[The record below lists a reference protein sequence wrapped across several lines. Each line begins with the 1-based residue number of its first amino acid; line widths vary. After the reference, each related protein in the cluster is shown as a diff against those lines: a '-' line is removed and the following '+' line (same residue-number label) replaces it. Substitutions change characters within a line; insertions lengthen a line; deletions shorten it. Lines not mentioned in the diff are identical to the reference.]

1 MREPLPRPCTVL
13 VPLLNLSVAPA
24 LLSLAAA
31 LIAGAD
37 SYLPHEA
44 HIVVLAVVT
53 VAPGQ
58 RPAEGRNMTRAY
70 RAMLGYL
77 PATVTPPGPPAAT
90 APLQVPVHT
99 LIKVASSVGV
109 GIREAMRAE
118 AADLLILHWKGY
130 TREPNELFGRIT
142 DDLLAAP
149 PGNLVLARVSGE
161 TNLDRV
167 RRVLLPLRGGPAAEL
182 ALEVGR
188 SLADRLAT
196 PVRLLHSVPPT
207 KTRRDYDAP
216 YFALQ
221 RQVEQPSYHR
231 TLVEQVLTLTTDSP
245 SFVAAQMQPDD
256 LVVLGLPDGPY
267 RPAARGPM
275 LDLVLADPARPV
287 LLTRAAR
294 ALDLATY
301 LSQLRDQPEVAW
313 TAAQWFV
320 ENSYHYDEFSDSNRW
335 HLLRRERQA
344 HISLILPTHN
354 EAARIWPLIKGLQ
367 SALQGDPTQPFV
379 HEIVVVDAASTDDT
393 AEQAAA
399 RGVPV
404 LRLAAGDGQPPGP
417 AALLE
422 AAANLATGD
431 ILVWLDPQ
439 SRELRPGDVPAL
451 VGPLLHDPHL
461 LLVKPFWAQSEANN
475 PAAGASSPSALTDLA
490 ALGDDALAA
499 LPIWAWLRVF
509 YPRLGAVRN
518 PLGRIFAARRSL
530 LHDLLPGLQAA
541 EAATMGG
548 SAARAAQ
555 DTAFATGLLLETAG
569 QHSTRA
575 LAQIELPY
583 RARGGSIPPPAGP
596 DPRQVADLLAYL
608 ATRPDAMPLHDTLI
622 GLRNRILRVSA

>member
-1 MREPLPRPCTVL
+1 MREPITRPCTVL

-37 SYLPHEA
+37 PYLPHEA
-44 HIVVLAVVT
+44 RVLVLAVVT

-77 PATVTPPGPPAAT
+77 PATVTPPGPPVQG

-99 LIKVASSVGV
+99 LIKVSSSVGA

-118 AADLLILHWKGY
+118 AADLLLLHWKGHAH
-130 TREPNELFGRIT
+130 EPGTLFGRIT

-149 PGNLVLARVSGE
+149 PGNLILARLGSE
-161 TNLDRV
+161 TDLDRV

-182 ALEVGR
+182 ALEIGR
-188 SLADRLAT
+188 TLADRIGT
-196 PVRLLHSVPPT
+196 PVRLLHSVPPV
-207 KTRRDYDAP
+207 KTRPDHDAP

-221 RQVEQPSYHR
+221 RHVEQPSDHR
-231 TLVEQVLTLTTDSP
+231 APVEQVLTLTADSP
-245 SFVAAQMQPDD
+245 SFVAEQMQPGD
-256 LVVLGLPDGPY
+256 LVVLGLPEGPH

-294 ALDLATY
+294 PLDLATY
-301 LSQLRDQPEVAW
+301 LTQLRDQPEVSW

-320 ENSYHYDEFSDSNRW
+320 ENSYHYDEFADSDRW
-335 HLLRRERQA
+335 QLLRRERQA

-354 EAARIWPLIKGLQ
+354 DAPRIWPLLKGLQ
-367 SALQGDPTQPFV
+367 SALQGDPAQPFV
-379 HEIVVVDAASTDDT
+379 HEIVVVDATSTDDS
-393 AEQAAA
+393 AAQAAA

-404 LRLAAGDGQPPGP
+404 LRVVAVDGQPPGP

-422 AAANLATGD
+422 AACNLATGD

-439 SRELRPGDVPAL
+439 GRELRPGDVPAL

-461 LLVKPFWAQSEANN
+461 LLVKPFWAQAADDPPDQG
-475 PAAGASSPSALTDLA
+475 PAPSTLPHLLALSGDDLA
-490 ALGDDALAA
+490 AV
-499 LPIWAWLRVF
+499 PIWTWLRVF

-518 PLGRIFAARRSL
+518 PLGRVFAARRSL
-530 LHDLLPGLQAA
+530 LHELLPTLRAA
-541 EAATMGG
+541 EAATTEG
-548 SAARAAQ
+548 SLAHTGH
-555 DTAFATGLLLETAG
+555 DTAFAAGLLLETAG
-569 QHSTRA
+569 RYSTRA

-583 RARGGSIPPPAGP
+583 RARGGSAPPPAGP

-608 ATRPDAMPLHDTLI
+608 ATRPAAIPLHDTLI
-622 GLRNRILRVSA
+622 QLRNRILRVSA

>member
-1 MREPLPRPCTVL
+1 MREPITRPCTVL

-31 LIAGAD
+31 LIAGSD
-37 SYLPHEA
+37 PYLPHEA
-44 HIVVLAVVT
+44 RVLVLAVVA

-58 RPAEGRNMTRAY
+58 RPAEGRNMARAY

-77 PATVTPPGPPAAT
+77 PATVTPSGPAAQT

-99 LIKVASSVGV
+99 LIKVASSVGA

-118 AADLLILHWKGY
+118 AADLLLLHWKGHA
-130 TREPNELFGRIT
+130 REPDALFGRIT

-149 PGNLVLARVSGE
+149 PGNLVLARLGSE
-161 TNLDRV
+161 TDLDWV

-188 SLADRLAT
+188 TLADRLAI
-196 PVRLLHSVPPT
+196 PVRLLHSVPPV
-207 KTRRDYDAP
+207 KTRRHQDAP

-221 RQVEQPSYHR
+221 RQVEQPSDHR
-231 TLVEQVLTLTTDSP
+231 TPVEQVLTLSADSP
-245 SFVAAQMQPDD
+245 SFVAEQMQPND
-256 LVVLGLPDGPY
+256 LVVLGLPEGPY

-294 ALDLATY
+294 PLDLATY
-301 LSQLRDQPEVAW
+301 LTQLRDQPEVGW

-320 ENSYHYDEFSDSNRW
+320 ENSYHYDEFADSTRW

-354 EAARIWPLIKGLQ
+354 DAPRIWPLIKGLQ
-367 SALQGDPTQPFV
+367 RALQGDPAQPFV
-379 HEIVVVDAASTDDT
+379 HEIVVVDAASTDET

-404 LRLAAGDGQPPGP
+404 LRVPAVGEHPPGP
-417 AALLE
+417 AALLA
-422 AAANLATGD
+422 AAANLTTGD
-431 ILVWLDPQ
+431 ILVWLEPQ
-439 SRELRPGDVPAL
+439 GRELRPGDVPAL

-461 LLVKPFWAQSEANN
+461 LLVKPFWAQAEADDLGS
-475 PAAGASSPSALTDLA
+475 APSALTDLTT
-490 ALGDDALAA
+490 LSGDELAA
-499 LPIWAWLRVF
+499 LPLWMWLRVF

-518 PLGRIFAARRSL
+518 PLGRVFAARRSL
-530 LHDLLPGLQAA
+530 LHELLPTLQAA
-541 EAATMGG
+541 EVAAGG
-548 SAARAAQ
+548 GITVRAEQ
-555 DTAFATGLLLETAG
+555 ETAFVAGLLLETAARY
-569 QHSTRA
+569 STRA
-575 LAQIELPY
+575 LTQIELPY
-583 RARGGSIPPPAGP
+583 RVRGGSVPPPDGP
-596 DPRQVADLLAYL
+596 NPRQVADLLAYL
-608 ATRPDAMPLHDTLI
+608 ATRADAIPLHDTLI

>member
-1 MREPLPRPCTVL
+1 MREPITRPCTVL

-44 HIVVLAVVT
+44 RVLVLAVVT

-58 RPAEGRNMTRAY
+58 PPAAGRNMARAY

-77 PATVTPPGPPAAT
+77 PATVTPPGPPSGA

-99 LIKVASSVGV
+99 LIKVASSVGA

-118 AADLLILHWKGY
+118 AADLLLLHWKDQA
-130 TREPNELFGRIT
+130 REPGALFGRIM

-149 PGNLVLARVSGE
+149 PGNLVLARVGSE
-161 TNLDRV
+161 TDLGRV

-182 ALEVGR
+182 ALELGR
-188 SLADRLAT
+188 TLADRIGT
-196 PVRLLHSVPPT
+196 PVRLLHNVPPV
-207 KTRRDYDAP
+207 KTRRDHDAP

-221 RQVEQPSYHR
+221 RLVEQPSDHR
-231 TLVEQVLTLTTDSP
+231 APVEQILTLSADGP
-245 SFVAAQMQPDD
+245 SFVAEQMQPGD
-256 LVVLGLPDGPY
+256 LVVLGLPEGPH

-275 LDLVLADPARPV
+275 LDTVLADPTRPV

-294 ALDLATY
+294 PLDLATY
-301 LSQLRDQPEVAW
+301 LTQLRDQPEVGW
-313 TAAQWFV
+313 SAAQWFV
-320 ENSYHYDEFSDSNRW
+320 ENSYHYEEFADSARW

-354 EAARIWPLIKGLQ
+354 DAPRLWPLIKGLQ
-367 SALQGDPTQPFV
+367 RALQSDPAQPFV
-379 HEIVVVDAASTDDT
+379 HEIVVVDAASTDDS
-393 AEQAAA
+393 AAQAAA

-404 LRLAAGDGQPPGP
+404 LRVAPLDGQAPGP

-422 AAANLATGD
+422 AACNLATGD
-431 ILVWLDPQ
+431 ILVWSQPQ
-439 SRELRPGDVPAL
+439 GRALRPGDVPAL

-461 LLVKPFWAQSEANN
+461 LLVKPFWAP
-475 PAAGASSPSALTDLA
+475 PAGDDLPAVGPAPSALPDLA
-490 ALGDDALAA
+490 ALSGDELAA
-499 LPIWAWLRVF
+499 VPIGTWLRVF

-518 PLGRIFAARRSL
+518 PLGQVFAARRSL
-530 LHDLLPGLQAA
+530 LHELLPALRAA
-541 EAATMGG
+541 EAATGAG
-548 SAARAAQ
+548 SLARAGY
-555 DTAFATGLLLETAG
+555 DTAFAAGLLLETAG
-569 QHSTRA
+569 RYSTRA
-575 LAQIELPY
+575 LAQIELPH
-583 RARGGSIPPPAGP
+583 RARGGSAPPPVAP
-596 DPRQVADLLAYL
+596 DLRQVADLLAYL
-608 ATRPDAMPLHDTLI
+608 ATRPDAVPLHDTLI